1 MCIYMKKRNS
11 VIVFRGG
18 KEVLRSLKVFFP
30 YRSAEEVVRSI
41 KRVTER
47 MKYSVRVTYPDFVN
61 SLFFFLFLFLYIF
74 LYIYVLL
81 PRNEVK
87 GKQELGKY
95 LLFFFNDLY
104 ESSAPF
110 FQPDVF
116 FCIGA

>member
-1 MCIYMKKRNS
+1 MRRKIFMCIYMKKRNS

-61 SLFFFLFLFLYIF
+61 SLFFFSLSLFIYISI
-74 LYIYVLL
+74 YICT
-81 PRNEVK
+81 
-87 GKQELGKY
+87 
-95 LLFFFNDLY
+95 
-104 ESSAPF
+104 SSSK
-110 FQPDVF
+110 
-116 FCIGA
+116 